1 MSLPAQQRLACDSIG
16 FTLLC
21 QHAVSSVLTK
31 PDRHAL
37 VDHIR
42 RAEKLG
48 TGALAMAARVL
59 GLKLLYA
66 TVLDDGKIDARCAAG
81 GSRVSYSVD
90 EQKPQSGRLFHYDE
104 FAVEDCGIH
113 VGSLLGATLIGMK
126 AGTHGPLLQ
135 PDGTC
140 RRVHL
145 ISVGTRYA

>member
-1 MSLPAQQRLACDSIG
+1 MSMPGQQRVACDSIG
-16 FTLLC
+16 FALLC

-31 PDRHAL
+31 TDRRAL

-42 RAEKLG
+42 RAEMVG
-48 TGALAMAARVL
+48 AGALAMAARLL

-66 TVLDDGKIDARCAAG
+66 SVLDDGKIDTKCAAG
-81 GSRVSYSVD
+81 GSRVIYAID
-90 EQKPQSGRLFHYDE
+90 ERAPQSGRLFHYDE

-145 ISVGTRYA
+145 ISVGSRYA